1 MSPCELEAQGLILS
15 EQNVT
20 TQGDIT
26 DVHQRLAGIF
36 IALAVFFF
44 YQLSKYIPE
53 IWHSLLQ
60 VAVDNNY

>member
-1 MSPCELEAQGLILS
+1 MKFIFTVQLLTEDFAQMSPCELEAQGLILS

-44 YQLSKYIPE
+44 Y
-53 IWHSLLQ
+53 
-60 VAVDNNY
+60 